1 MGVVFGS
8 TFKTC
13 IFFLF
18 SSLPV
23 RFTTPNFIT
32 FFFAGVVLLM
42 LLTVAFFKLLKFV
55 YKCVLFQILLFFCL
69 ICNVYNCRSGFQ
81 LLVVTQLPFSLFVT
95 LKVLCVSFNIFSLFV
110 SKASHTFLLYM
121 FGITVIVLG

>member
-1 MGVVFGS
+1 MRVVFGS

-13 IFFLF
+13 SFFLF

-42 LLTVAFFKLLKFV
+42 LLTVAFFKLLKFA
-55 YKCVLFQILLFFCL
+55 YKCVLFQILLFFSL

-81 LLVVTQLPFSLFVT
+81 LLVVTQLPFSLFGT
-95 LKVLCVSFNIFSLFV
+95 LKVYVFRLIFLVYLSQRL
-110 SKASHTFLLYM
+110 HTPFFCTCLALR
-121 FGITVIVLG
+121 